1 MLLSAYAK
9 ISFYY
14 LYLNLSLEGSRSILR
29 TFIHL
34 KNMAISYCSN
44 FIWLALLLSLWLDCL
59 KKNLDSLAD
68 SPSESL

>member
-14 LYLNLSLEGSRSILR
+14 LYLNLSLKGNISILR

-59 KKNLDSLAD
+59 KKYLDSLAG